1 MQIRK
6 FANLQKRHRAPYTN
20 IFMELK
26 RVVVTGLG
34 ALTPVGNTVPET
46 WENIKK
52 GVSGAGPITYFD
64 ASKFKS
70 QFACEVKNFKATD
83 FIDRKEIRKMD
94 LYEQFAIVAAMEAVK
109 DSAID
114 LEKIDKNRV
123 GVVLGVGIGGI
134 HTFEQE
140 VSNYAVNGE
149 EMGPKFNPFFI
160 PKMIADIASGQ
171 ISIMYGF
178 HGPNYTTTS
187 ACASSTNALADAFNL
202 IRLGK
207 ANIMVTGG
215 AEAAIGAAG
224 VGGFT
229 AMHALSTRNDDPEH
243 ASRPFSKSRDGF
255 VMGEG
260 AGCLILE
267 ELEHAKAR
275 GAKIYCEIAG
285 VGMSAD
291 AHHITASHPEGLGA
305 NLVMTNALE
314 DAGMQPEDIDYINV
328 HGTSTPVGDISEV
341 KAIKK
346 LFGEHAYKLNISST
360 KSMTGHLLGAAGAVE
375 ALICCL
381 AVQNDIVPPT
391 INHEEGDED
400 EEIDYNLNF
409 TFNKAQERPIRA
421 ALSNTF
427 GFGGHN
433 ACCIVKKYEE

>member
-1 MQIRK
+1 
-6 FANLQKRHRAPYTN
+6 
-20 IFMELK
+20 MELK

-34 ALTPVGNTVPET
+34 ALTPVGNTVAET
-46 WENIKK
+46 WENIKN
-52 GVSGAGPITYFD
+52 GVSGAAPITHFD
-64 ASKFKS
+64 ASNFKA
-70 QFACEVKNFKATD
+70 QFACEVKGFKATD
-83 FIDRKEIRKMD
+83 FLDRKEVRKMD
-94 LYEQFAIVAAMEAVK
+94 LYEQYALVAAQEAVK
-109 DSAID
+109 DSGMD
-114 LEKIDKNRV
+114 LETVDKNRI
-123 GVVLGVGIGGI
+123 GVLLGVGIGGI
-134 HTFEQE
+134 HTFEE
-140 VSNYAVNGE
+140 EAGNWAVNGAT
-149 EMGPKFNPFFI
+149 MGPKFNPFFI
-160 PKMIADIASGQ
+160 PKMIADIAAGQ
-171 ISIMYGF
+171 ISIQYGF

-187 ACASSTNALADAFNL
+187 ACASSTNAFADAFNL

-207 ANIMVTGG
+207 ANAIITGG
-215 AEAAIGAAG
+215 AEAAIWPCG

-229 AMHALSTRNDDPEH
+229 AMHALSTRNDDPAR

-260 AGCLILE
+260 AGILVLE

-275 GAKIYCEIAG
+275 GAKIYCEVAG

-305 NLVMTNALE
+305 NLVMSNALE
-314 DAGMQPEDIDYINV
+314 DAEMKPEDIDYINV

-341 KAIKK
+341 KAITK

-400 EEIDYNLNF
+400 ENIDYNLNF
-409 TFNKAQERPIRA
+409 TFNKAQQRTVRA

-433 ACCIVKKYEE
+433 ACCILKKYVD